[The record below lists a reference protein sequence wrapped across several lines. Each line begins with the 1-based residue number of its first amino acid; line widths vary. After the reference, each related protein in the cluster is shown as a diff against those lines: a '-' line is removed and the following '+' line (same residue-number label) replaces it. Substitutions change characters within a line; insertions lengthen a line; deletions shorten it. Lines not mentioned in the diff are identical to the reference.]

1 MIAPAIRTEIMLRL
15 AEAEHDVRILVA
27 IESGRRASPN
37 PIAITMCALSTPP
50 ELVLGGLFGRG
61 WTM

>member
-37 PIAITMCALSTPP
+37 PIAITMCALSTPTHAT
-50 ELVLGGLFGRG
+50 GIWR
-61 WTM
+61 

>member
-27 IESGRRASPN
+27 IESGRRASP
-37 PIAITMCALSTPP
+37 ILLLS
-50 ELVLGGLFGRG
+50 VLPTKGASRAGRLG
-61 WTM
+61 QVEIFS